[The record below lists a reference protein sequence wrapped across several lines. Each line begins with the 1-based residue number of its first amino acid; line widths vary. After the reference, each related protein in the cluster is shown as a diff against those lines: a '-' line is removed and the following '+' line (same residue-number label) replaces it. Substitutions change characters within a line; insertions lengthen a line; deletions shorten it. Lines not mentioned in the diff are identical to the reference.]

1 MGQEQGDKNNEEP
14 DDDIAQRR
22 RRAAHHMVAGNE
34 PVENL
39 ETFTIVPGDESVM
52 MSAIYTRDVLIASTG
67 TVLLLMSRIPATI
80 W

>member
-1 MGQEQGDKNNEEP
+1 MGQEQGDKGNEEP

-22 RRAAHHMVAGNE
+22 CRAAHNMVADNE

-52 MSAIYTRDVLIASTG
+52 MFTIYTRDVVISSTG